1 MPVDPATAVYN
12 LMQADPHIIAAA
24 VLKGK
29 EIIYTTDNWDISA
42 DIDRVISSWMGQNAL
57 FIMVSG
63 VKYSVFQINPERLVA
78 QSIKGE
84 GSIIGAKDDEHKILA
99 YMDPDGYGLGAT
111 MDVQRALSSM
121 SSKASYKDA
130 NAQLGQKASQ
140 MGGAASIGG
149 NSAETASSVVGAGID
164 PQLQGEI
171 KAFLDWVK
179 EEEGL
184 AGYISYYLQQ
194 NNSQIISELSK
205 IYNELRQ
212 IFGV

>member
-1 MPVDPATAVYN
+1 MPVDAATAVYN

-24 VLKGK
+24 VIKGK

-42 DIDRVISSWMGQNAL
+42 DVDRVISSWVGQNAQ

-63 VKYSVFQINPERLVA
+63 VKYSMLQMEPERLVA
-78 QSIKGE
+78 MSYKGE
-84 GSIIGAKDDEHKILA
+84 GYIVAAKDDEHKLIA
-99 YMDPDGYGLGAT
+99 YLDPDGYGLGAA
-111 MDVQRALSSM
+111 MDVQRAIGSM
-121 SSKASYKDA
+121 STKSGYLDP
-130 NAQLGQKASQ
+130 NAQLGQKGTQ
-140 MGGAASIGG
+140 MGGEASTGG
-149 NSAETASSVVGAGID
+149 NSYVATSTGGGAAID

-179 EEEGL
+179 AGDGL

-194 NNSQIISELSK
+194 NNAQIISELSK

>member
-1 MPVDPATAVYN
+1 MSVDPETAIYN
-12 LMQADPHIIAAA
+12 LMQTDPHIIAGA

-42 DIDRVISSWMGQNAL
+42 DKDRVISSWMGQNAT

-63 VKYSVFQINPERLVA
+63 VKYSVFQIETERLFA

-84 GSIIGAKDDEHKILA
+84 GSIIGAKNDEYKIIC

-111 MDVQRALSSM
+111 MDVQRALSSL
-121 SSKASYKDA
+121 SPKTPYKDE
-130 NAQLGQKASQ
+130 NAQLGQKVSQ
-140 MGGAASIGG
+140 IGG
-149 NSAETASSVVGAGID
+149 TASAGGTAATTGGVGID

-179 EEEGL
+179 QEEGL

-194 NNSQIISELSK
+194 NNAQIISELSK